1 MFGFMMTGVDN
12 AAHIGGL
19 IGGTLITIALGV
31 KYRSTNFEKVNG
43 WIIAGI
49 YTIFMI
55 YMAFI
60 GM

>member
-1 MFGFMMTGVDN
+1 MVSGIDN

-31 KYRSTNFEKVNG
+31 KYRSSNFEKING
-43 WIIAGI
+43 WIITGLF
-49 YTIFMI
+49 TIFMA
-55 YMAFI
+55 YMAFV